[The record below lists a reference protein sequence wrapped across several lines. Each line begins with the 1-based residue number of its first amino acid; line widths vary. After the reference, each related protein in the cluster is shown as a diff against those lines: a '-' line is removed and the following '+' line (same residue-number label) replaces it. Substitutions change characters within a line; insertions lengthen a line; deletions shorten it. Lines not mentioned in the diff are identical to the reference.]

1 MRILLLNPP
10 HTAIGSRCVP
20 DDHLPPLGLLS
31 LGGPLLDAGHQVEL
45 LDADLTNLEQ
55 GRIVD
60 EVCRRAPEAVLI
72 GHAGSTSA
80 HPTVVQLTR
89 TLRLRL
95 PSLRLIYGGVFPTY
109 HWREVLQQE
118 PQLDFIVRGEGEDT
132 IVKLLAA
139 LETGARLEHVRG
151 IAYRRL
157 GVPFATQDAEM
168 IKDLDAYRVGW
179 ELVDL
184 RRYHYWGGKRAVV
197 MQFSRGC
204 PHLCSYCGQRGF
216 WTRWRH
222 RDPVKFAKEIA
233 RLHREHGVEI
243 VNLADENPTS
253 QRKAWKELCEALIA
267 ENVDVELV
275 GSTRAGDIVRDAD
288 LLPLYKRAG
297 VSRFLLGT
305 ESTDEAT
312 LQKIKKGSTTA
323 VDHEAIR
330 LLRKHDILS
339 LATWVVGFE
348 EETARDYWRGFRQL
362 LQADPDQVQLLY
374 VTPHRWTAF
383 FDEAKHR
390 KVLQVDQRRWDY
402 KHQVLATR
410 HLPSWLV
417 ITFVKLM
424 EAAMQSR
431 PSALRRLWHHD
442 PRLRAA
448 QRWYYRIGKRVWF
461 FEWANYLFRERR
473 TNDGPTL
480 AKMWGDGQVKEEF
493 PLTAR
498 RSHAGAA
505 EGRALLGFGAGGAV
519 VVAARLAALAAAGA
533 GTGAVHARAVGGAG
547 LAAAATAGARA
558 FRSATRE
565 TERADGDEEDGAK
578 RGHGAG

>member
-45 LDADLTNLEQ
+45 LDADLTNLEPE
-55 GRIVD
+55 RIVD
-60 EVCRRAPEAVLI
+60 EICRRQPEAVLV

-80 HPTVVQLTR
+80 HPTVAQLTR
-89 TLRLRL
+89 TLRARL
-95 PSLRLIYGGVFPTY
+95 PKLRLIYGGVFPTY

-118 PQLDFIVRGEGEDT
+118 PQLDLIVRGEGEDT
-132 IVKLLAA
+132 IVKLIAA
-139 LETGARLEHVRG
+139 LESGAKLEHVRG

-157 GVPFATQDAEM
+157 GVPFATPDAEM
-168 IKDLDAYRVGW
+168 IRDLDAYRVGW

-184 RRYHYWGGKRAVV
+184 SRYHYWGGKRAVV

-233 RLHREHGVEI
+233 RLHREQGVEI
-243 VNLADENPTS
+243 INLADENPTS
-253 QRKAWKELCEALIA
+253 QRKAWKEFCEAMIA
-267 ENVDVELV
+267 ENVDVEIV

-330 LLRKHDILS
+330 LLREHDILS

-348 EETARDYWRGFRQL
+348 EERAADYWRGFRQL
-362 LQADPDQVQLLY
+362 LQADPDQVQMLY
-374 VTPHRWTAF
+374 VTPHRWTGF
-383 FDEAKHR
+383 FEEAKHR
-390 KVLQVDQRRWDY
+390 RVLQVDQRRWDY

-410 HLPSWLV
+410 HLPAWLV

-424 EAAMQSR
+424 EVGMQSR
-431 PSALRRLWHHD
+431 PRALRRLWHRD
-442 PRLRAA
+442 PRLRDA
-448 QRWYYRIGKRVWF
+448 QRWYYRIGRRVWF
-461 FEWANYLFRERR
+461 FEWANFLFRERR
-473 TNDGPTL
+473 TNEGPTL
-480 AKMWGDGQVKEEF
+480 AQLWGESQVKEEF
-493 PLTAR
+493 PLTR
-498 RSHAGAA
+498 RSA
-505 EGRALLGFGAGGAV
+505 EHGPRSPPGRQRSARTA
-519 VVAARLAALAAAGA
+519 AARG
-533 GTGAVHARAVGGAG
+533 
-547 LAAAATAGARA
+547 
-558 FRSATRE
+558 
-565 TERADGDEEDGAK
+565 
-578 RGHGAG
+578 